1 MLILRWTRLNIDIFE
16 CFAYNVGMSDIQYT
30 IRAVPKQID
39 TYLRRQARLRG
50 RSLNSTVLSYIEE
63 SINHDTTKKDDDFS
77 WLIGSNT
84 IDDASLEAIKE
95 AKEYDKQKQRQ
106 Q

>member
-1 MLILRWTRLNIDIFE
+1 
-16 CFAYNVGMSDIQYT
+16 MSNIQYT
-30 IRAVPKQID
+30 IRAIPEQMDI
-39 TYLRRQARLRG
+39 YLRRQARLRG
-50 RSLNSTVLSYIEE
+50 RSLNSTVLDYIEE
-63 SINHDTTKKDDDFS
+63 SIKHDAVKQDNDFS

>member
-1 MLILRWTRLNIDIFE
+1 
-16 CFAYNVGMSDIQYT
+16 MSDIQYT

-39 TYLRRQARLRG
+39 AYLRRQARLRG

-63 SINHDTTKKDDDFS
+63 SINRDTTKKDDFS

-95 AKEYDKQKQRQ
+95 AKEHDKQKQRQ